1 MYANQQK
8 TIYKYETRD
17 SEDKAGSE
25 MSGDRGVS
33 TRERR
38 PWPLMNMEA
47 WKGWKKGKELLSEKG
62 SENPGWREVPGRA
75 GEAGLA
81 LVQV

>member
-1 MYANQQK
+1 M
-8 TIYKYETRD
+8 
-17 SEDKAGSE
+17 
-25 MSGDRGVS
+25 
-33 TRERR
+33 
-38 PWPLMNMEA
+38 MNMEA